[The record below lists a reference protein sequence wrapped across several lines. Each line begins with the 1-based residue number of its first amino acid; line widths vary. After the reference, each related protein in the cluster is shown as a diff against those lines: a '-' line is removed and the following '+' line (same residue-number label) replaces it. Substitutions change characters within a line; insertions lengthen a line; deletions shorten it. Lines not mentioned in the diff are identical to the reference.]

1 MTRCNGLRDRRRDS
15 KDLTD
20 SDLPA
25 ASQRL
30 QAQRLRALRS
40 HDATASDANVSR
52 ERASAHTSASA
63 VATAARRNTAA
74 GAANIRTASAPLEP
88 PAPPIVL
95 SPLLACDPNT
105 DPEILWYIARHAPPL
120 RRWLVANPNASA
132 ELLEYVAQAGG
143 PGVNHALTI
152 LLADP

>member
-1 MTRCNGLRDRRRDS
+1 MMTRFNGLRDRHRDS
-15 KDLTD
+15 SELAS
-20 SDLPA
+20 SDLLA

-30 QAQRLRALRS
+30 QAQRLRTLRS
-40 HDATASDANVSR
+40 HDIAASDANASHDV
-52 ERASAHTSASA
+52 ASAHSSA
-63 VATAARRNTAA
+63 NTAA
-74 GAANIRTASAPLEP
+74 APLEP

-95 SPLLACDPNT
+95 SPLLACDPHT